1 MPQTYRPISAP
12 ETQFPRTVIL
22 PTEWA
27 KKRLNGNAV
36 FLSANGYA
44 SAARTQVEARPSLL
58 YTASSAIPC
67 HCHQA
72 GVAIGSNILGVAA
85 VSLFPSGGHTVVV
98 GISEGGGGQ
107 PTRPRGESRNDAQKR
122 SGFMPVLAS
131 GKLSS
136 RQAGNFWL
144 PIFVLNNYTVALAL
158 KSGWHFCI
166 LSVFLAYIALC
177 VYSFLH
183 QLSLFCAAL
192 KWQ

>member
-1 MPQTYRPISAP
+1 MPYFYLRTGMLRLRGRRLKHDPP
-12 ETQFPRTVIL
+12 FCTLPLPLFP
-22 PTEWA
+22 
-27 KKRLNGNAV
+27 
-36 FLSANGYA
+36 
-44 SAARTQVEARPSLL
+44 
-58 YTASSAIPC
+58 AI
-67 HCHQA
+67 A
-72 GVAIGSNILGVAA
+72 TKLVAIGSNILGVAA

-107 PTRPRGESRNDAQKR
+107 PTRPCGESRNGAQKR

-144 PIFVLNNYTVALAL
+144 PIFVLNYYTVALAL